1 MNPNNLDDYYRASLN
16 IFKLTSDEYIC
27 NTTLHPLK
35 NYPILISKANKDC
48 QWTVAGNIAIILVSV
63 AALAIS
69 IEALMKLIKRLFN
82 QFLSKTKGK

>member
-1 MNPNNLDDYYRASLN
+1 MNPNNLDDVYRASLN
-16 IFKLTSDEYIC
+16 IFKLTSDEYTC
-27 NTTLHPLK
+27 NTTLHPLE

>member
-1 MNPNNLDDYYRASLN
+1 M
-16 IFKLTSDEYIC
+16 
-27 NTTLHPLK
+27 
-35 NYPILISKANKDC
+35 DC

-82 QFLSKTKGK
+82 QFSSKTKGK